1 MIGSLFI
8 GCAIDKIIPF
18 VTQDLSLAAKIRA
31 GMTTEEVIEIMGEPI
46 ISELDRNV
54 EEWHY
59 CRSDNYPPKDRF
71 FLIYFADN
79 KVFAK
84 TFYTRWKGNIFK
96 SYIRNPE
103 HFGSCEYFVK
113 TGDYKVPP
121 EVQAILDKNTPTPP
135 ELKEPVEPIE
145 PEEGVMPTVPDVK
158 IPEIQKQPESQEGTE
173 EDKENEN
180 K

>member
-1 MIGSLFI
+1 MVGSLFM
-8 GCAIDKIIPF
+8 GCFPIAM
-18 VTQDLSLAAKIRA
+18 QSLSQSSKVKA
-31 GMTTEEVIEIMGEPI
+31 GMTTDEVRDIMGEPVMT
-46 ISELDRNV
+46 ELDRDV

-59 CRSDNYPPKDRF
+59 CRYVINKDRYLAIF
-71 FLIYFADN
+71 FVDN
-79 KVFAK
+79 KVIAK

-96 SYIRNPE
+96 SYVRNPE

-158 IPEIQKQPESQEGTE
+158 IPVQPTPPEIE
-173 EDKENEN
+173 EDE
-180 K
+180 

>member
-1 MIGSLFI
+1 MVGGLFI
-8 GCAIDKIIPF
+8 GCFTMTMQNLSQSSK
-18 VTQDLSLAAKIRA
+18 VTA
-31 GMTTEEVIEIMGEPI
+31 GMTTDEVRDLMGEPI
-46 ISELDRNV
+46 LTELDRNV

-71 FLIYFADN
+71 FAIYFVDD
-79 KVFAK
+79 KVIAK
-84 TFYTRWKGNIFK
+84 IFYTRQKGYLFN
-96 SYIRNPE
+96 RNTE

-158 IPEIQKQPESQEGTE
+158 TPVQPTPPEIE
-173 EDKENEN
+173 EDE
-180 K
+180 